1 MERIRFTEDGHWNC
15 PKCGIEA
22 SGKKCPNCKFLIYAG
37 FIPRVIAGLV
47 DGGITFVAAKLFI
60 ILRSN
65 SLDGYL
71 AVTLFGFIFFRLYHI
86 LFVALWG
93 QTPGKMIARIQVV
106 QLDGSPVGWAHAIPR
121 NSVETAIVMV
131 VVYFEIQASLH
142 VPAADFAKAM
152 AEQRDVM
159 IKALMP
165 NNIGYMTM
173 ASKLYVYSE
182 YVVMFMN
189 KRKRAIH
196 DFIGGTV
203 VIHDPR
209 HAILPWRRLKVM
221 SELADKIEEISF
233 EDFLEKHGKHK
244 GLETPEIT
252 VSQVEDNHEK
262 G

>member
-1 MERIRFTEDGHWNC
+1 MKPVRFSKSGEWHC
-15 PKCGIEA
+15 PKCGTLA
-22 SGKKCPNCKFLIYAG
+22 KGKKCPRCKFLIYAG
-37 FIPRVIAGLV
+37 FLPRVIAGLV
-47 DGGITFVAAKLFI
+47 DGAITLAAAKLFI
-60 ILRSN
+60 TLRSN

-106 QLDGSPVGWAHAIPR
+106 QLDGSPVGWVHAILR
-121 NSVETAIVMV
+121 NSVETIIVVV
-131 VVYFEIQASLH
+131 VVYFEIQASLR

-152 AEQRDVM
+152 AEQRDAM

-165 NNIGYMTM
+165 GDIGYMTM

-209 HAILPWRRLKVM
+209 QAILPWRRFKVVRDI
-221 SELADKIEEISF
+221 EKKIEEISF
-233 EDFLEKHGKHK
+233 EDFLERHGKH
-244 GLETPEIT
+244 
-252 VSQVEDNHEK
+252 
-262 G
+262 

>member
-1 MERIRFTEDGHWNC
+1 MKPVRFSKEGEWHC
-15 PKCGIEA
+15 PKCGTLA
-22 SGKKCPNCKFLIYAG
+22 KGKKCPHCKFLIYAG
-37 FIPRVIAGLV
+37 FLPRIIAGLV
-47 DGGITFVAAKLFI
+47 DGAITLAAAKLFI

-71 AVTLFGFIFFRLYHI
+71 AITLLGFIFSRLYHI

-106 QLDGSPVGWAHAIPR
+106 QLDGSPVGWVHAILR

-152 AEQRDVM
+152 ADQRDAM

-182 YVVMFMN
+182 YIVMFMN

-209 HAILPWRRLKVM
+209 HAILPWRRFKVVRDI
-221 SELADKIEEISF
+221 EKKIEEISF
-233 EDFLEKHGKHK
+233 EDFLERHGKH
-244 GLETPEIT
+244 
-252 VSQVEDNHEK
+252 
-262 G
+262 